1 MEIVEDDRQLRAM
14 VSLIEAQ
21 AEQVSSLRQ
30 AVDKLEGLLALR
42 AELDTMVA
50 HEVRKPLTVVHGV
63 LSTLQVL
70 PADHADRDTLVAQ
83 AMAHTR
89 RLSESLKHLLSPPGE
104 VAPIVDRA
112 VLEPVPFGQI
122 ADHVLDELSGRTDGN
137 EAHIVLDTQLDLVVT
152 TSPPRMEALLLHL
165 LDHASQRAPGGIV
178 ELRAALTGDE
188 RLRIEVG
195 DRGDALDGPSED
207 WFAPA
212 VGSMGLYLAR
222 MLARSMAG
230 DVTLAD
236 RPGGGCLALVELPQR
251 RGGDTPPPTP

>member
-1 MEIVEDDRQLRAM
+1 MENVEDDRQLRAM

-21 AEQVSSLRQ
+21 AEQVTALRQ

-50 HEVRKPLTVVHGV
+50 HEVRTPLTVVHGV

-70 PADHADRDTLVAQ
+70 PDGHADRDALVAQ
-83 AMAHTR
+83 AMHHTR
-89 RLSESLKHLLSPPGE
+89 RLSESLKHLLSPAGE

-112 VLEPVPFGQI
+112 VLEPVPFGQV
-122 ADHVLDELSGRTDGN
+122 ADHVLDELSVRTDGN
-137 EAHIVLDTQLDLVVT
+137 GAHIALDTQLDLVVT
-152 TSPPRMEALLLHL
+152 TSPPRLEALLLHL
-165 LDHASQRAPGGIV
+165 LDHACERAPGGIV
-178 ELRAALTGDE
+178 ELRATLTGDE

-195 DRGDALDGPSED
+195 DRGDSLDGTSEE
-207 WFAPA
+207 WFAPV

-230 DVTLAD
+230 YVTLAE
-236 RPGGGCLALVELPQR
+236 RPAGGCLALVELPQR
-251 RGGDTPPPTP
+251 RCSDTGTP